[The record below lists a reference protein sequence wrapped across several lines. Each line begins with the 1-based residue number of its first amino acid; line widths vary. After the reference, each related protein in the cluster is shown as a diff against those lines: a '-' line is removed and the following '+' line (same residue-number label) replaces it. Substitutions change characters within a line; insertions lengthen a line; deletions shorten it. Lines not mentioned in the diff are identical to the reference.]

1 MHARSSIGSRSPN
14 HEAASRESATTLL
27 GCFRHAQI
35 LNLRS
40 KPLLSTSF
48 CNTLTSL
55 NKVSTGIGSGTN
67 LGRYEV
73 RSLLGAG
80 GMGEVYLARDKQLDR
95 DVALKILPPDLVS
108 NADRMR
114 RFVQE
119 ARAAATLNHPH
130 IAHVYEIGQAEDIT
144 FIAME
149 FIEGQTLKDK
159 IHLEQIELGKVLRY
173 LQQVAEALDKAHTAG
188 IVHRDLKPENIMIT
202 SEGYAKIL
210 DFGLAKLI
218 EPLTSGSGGTSNSE
232 ADTAMYIQHS
242 TPGTVMGTPGYMSP
256 EQAQGKTSETDHR
269 SDIFS
274 FGCILFEAVTGHRPF
289 EGDSVV
295 KALYRVIYES
305 APSIR
310 EFSPSAP
317 PDLERIVRR
326 CLAKDPDDR
335 YQTIKDVKIEL
346 RDLRRELENTSNPD
360 LRRELSANS
369 DRYSTDHKPE
379 SSGSHRGRSQ
389 DGEPIKPV
397 KRRAKPS
404 KRVTPSTSRRSQ
416 SSKPVD
422 SLAILPL
429 FNVSSAP
436 DVEYLSSGITESI
449 INNMAQVPKL
459 RVMARSTVFRYHGQ
473 EVDPQVVGRE
483 LNVRAVLI
491 GRLLSRDDRLHAHVE
506 LVDVNDGS
514 QLWGEN
520 YQVKFDDIFA
530 VEEEIAVAISEA
542 LKLKLSVK
550 EKRRL
555 GKRYTESALAYQLY
569 LKGRHHWNRR
579 KEEDIKKGIEYFQL
593 AIADDSRYAL
603 AYAGL
608 ADSYIVLMEYGDI
621 PFDEVNIKAR
631 KAAHTALEID
641 DTLAEAHTSIAAL
654 GGDDW
659 GLLGAENEY
668 KRAIE
673 LNPNYATARYWYA
686 EYLTHLGRHDEA
698 VLQSQLA
705 LEIDPLSNVTNTAAG
720 EVFYRARRYD
730 AAITQLNKAIEVDN
744 DFPRTHRSLGNAYLA
759 VGRYEDA
766 IAAFARADVLM
777 GKSAEQAAGEADL
790 LKQAYASR
798 GEQGFWEENRSILTK
813 NLQHGDYATPY
824 LLAIASAHLGDK
836 HAAIEWLQQA
846 YKQRDRM
853 LLHLKTETC
862 FESILADAR
871 VKQLIQLIGL
881 S

>member
-1 MHARSSIGSRSPN
+1 MG
-14 HEAASRESATTLL
+14 LD
-27 GCFRHAQI
+27 
-35 LNLRS
+35 
-40 KPLLSTSF
+40 
-48 CNTLTSL
+48 
-55 NKVSTGIGSGTN
+55 IGSGTT

-80 GMGEVYLARDKQLDR
+80 GMGEVYLAQDKQLDR
-95 DVALKILPPDLVS
+95 SVALKILPPDIVS
-108 NADRMR
+108 NPDRMR

-119 ARAAATLNHPH
+119 AKAAATLNHPH
-130 IAHVYEIGQAEDIT
+130 IAHIYEIGLAEDIN

-149 FIEGQTLKDK
+149 FIEGQTLRDL
-159 IHLEQIELGKVLRY
+159 IRLDQIGLGKALKY
-173 LQQVAEALDKAHTAG
+173 LQQVAEGLDKAHTTG

-202 SEGYAKIL
+202 LEGYAKIL

-218 EPLTSGSGGTSNSE
+218 EPLTSGSGGT
-232 ADTAMYIQHS
+232 ADSQVETAVYVQHS
-242 TPGTVMGTPGYMSP
+242 TPGTVMGTAGYMSP
-256 EQAQGKTSETDHR
+256 EQAQGKTSQTDHR

-274 FGCILFEAVTGHRPF
+274 FGCILFEAVTGHKPF
-289 EGDSVV
+289 GGDSAV
-295 KALYRVIYES
+295 KAMYKVIYES
-305 APSIR
+305 APSLK
-310 EFSPSAP
+310 EFCPSVP

-346 RDLRRELENTSNPD
+346 RDLRRELESTSKPD
-360 LRRELSANS
+360 VSRELSG
-369 DRYSTDHKPE
+369 STDHYSMDRRLE
-379 SSGSHRGRSQ
+379 SSPSQRLRSQ

-397 KRRAKPS
+397 KRRARAS
-404 KRVTPSTSRRSQ
+404 KRTSSSPSRRSH

-436 DVEYLSSGITESI
+436 DMEYLSSGITESI

-459 RVMARSTVFRYHGQ
+459 RVMARSTVFRYQGK

-483 LNVRAVLI
+483 LNVRAVLL

-506 LVDVNDGS
+506 LVDVTDGS

-520 YQVKFDDIFA
+520 YQVKFADIFA

-550 EKRRL
+550 DKRRL
-555 GKRYTESALAYQLY
+555 RKRYTESALAYQLY
-569 LKGRHHWNRR
+569 LKGRHHWNKR
-579 KEEDIKKGIEYFQL
+579 KDEEIRKGIEFFQL

-608 ADSYIVLMEYGDI
+608 ADSYVVLMEYGQI
-621 PFDEVNIKAR
+621 PFDEANVKAR

-641 DTLAEAHTSIAAL
+641 DTLAEAHTSVAAL
-654 GGDDW
+654 GYDDW

-673 LNPNYATARYWYA
+673 INPNYATARYWYA
-686 EYLTHLGRHDEA
+686 EYLSHVGRHDEA
-698 VLQSQLA
+698 ILQSQLA

-720 EVFYRARRYD
+720 EVLYRARRYD
-730 AAITQLNKAIEVDN
+730 AAIVQLNKAIKVDK
-744 DFPRTHRSLGNAYLA
+744 DFHRTHRSLGNAYAA

-766 IAAFARADVLM
+766 ISAFATADVLM
-777 GKSAEQAAGEADL
+777 GKPTEQATGEADSL
-790 LKQAYASR
+790 RQAYSLR
-798 GEQGFWEENRSILTK
+798 SELGFWEENRSILTK
-813 NLQHGDYATPY
+813 NLKDGGYATPY
-824 LLAIASAHLGDK
+824 LLAIANARLGDNE
-836 HAAIEWLQQA
+836 AAIEWLQQA
-846 YKQRDRM
+846 YKQRDRL
-853 LLHLKTETC
+853 LLHVKTESC
-862 FESILADAR
+862 FDSILDDPR
-871 VKQLIQLIGL
+871 IKVLIQLIGF

>member
-1 MHARSSIGSRSPN
+1 M
-14 HEAASRESATTLL
+14 
-27 GCFRHAQI
+27 
-35 LNLRS
+35 
-40 KPLLSTSF
+40 
-48 CNTLTSL
+48 
-55 NKVSTGIGSGTN
+55 STGIGSGTS

-73 RSLLGAG
+73 QSLLGAG

-95 DVALKILPPDLVS
+95 AVALKILPPNLVS
-108 NADRMR
+108 NPDRMR

-119 ARAAATLNHPH
+119 AKAAATLNHPH
-130 IAHVYEIGQAEDIT
+130 IAHVYEIGRVGDIN

-149 FIEGQTLKDK
+149 FIDGQTLKDK
-159 IHLEQIELGKVLRY
+159 IHLDQIALGKVLRY
-173 LQQVAEALDKAHTAG
+173 LQQVAEGLDKAHSAG

-218 EPLTSGSGGTSNSE
+218 EPLSYGTSGTSNSQ
-232 ADTAMYIQHS
+232 ADTAMYSQHS
-242 TPGTVMGTPGYMSP
+242 TPGAVMGTAGYMSP
-256 EQAQGKTSETDHR
+256 EQAQGKTGQTDHR

-274 FGCILFEAVTGHRPF
+274 FGCILFEAVTGHKPF
-289 EGDSVV
+289 EGDSAVQAMY
-295 KALYRVIYES
+295 KVIYET

-346 RDLRRELENTSNPD
+346 RDLRRELENTSKPD
-360 LRRELSANS
+360 FRRELSVDP
-369 DRYSTDHKPE
+369 DRYSADHRLE
-379 SSGSHRGRSQ
+379 SGASQGRRSQ
-389 DGEPIKPV
+389 DEPIKAV
-397 KRRAKPS
+397 KRRAKPA

-429 FNVSSAP
+429 FNVSAAP
-436 DVEYLSSGITESI
+436 EVEYLSSGITESI
-449 INNMAQVPKL
+449 INNLSQVPKL
-459 RVMARSTVFRYHGQ
+459 RVMARATVFRYHGK

-483 LNVRAVLI
+483 LNVRAVLV

-514 QLWGEN
+514 QLWGGN

-555 GKRYTESALAYQLY
+555 RKRYTESALAYQLY
-569 LKGRHHWNRR
+569 LKGRHHWNKR
-579 KEEDIKKGIEYFQL
+579 KAEDIKKGIEYFQL
-593 AIADDSRYAL
+593 AIADDSQYAL

-621 PFDEVNIKAR
+621 PFDELNVKAR

-641 DTLAEAHTSIAAL
+641 DTLVEAHTSVAAL
-654 GGDDW
+654 GYDDW
-659 GLLGAENEY
+659 GVLGAENEY

-686 EYLTHLGRHDEA
+686 EYLSHMSRHDEA
-698 VLQSQLA
+698 ILQSQLA

-720 EVFYRARRYD
+720 EVFYRAGRYD
-730 AAITQLNKAIEVDN
+730 AAITQLEKAIKVDK
-744 DFPRTHRSLGNAYLA
+744 DFHRTHRSLGKAYLA

-766 IAAFARADVLM
+766 IAELAIADVLA
-777 GKSAEQAAGEADL
+777 GKSAEQAAREADL
-790 LKQAYASR
+790 LKQAYAAR
-798 GEQGFWEENRSILTK
+798 GEQGFWEENRSILTR

-824 LLAIASAHLGDK
+824 QLAIASAHLGDND
-836 HAAIEWLQQA
+836 AVIEWLHQA

-853 LLHLKTETC
+853 LLHLKTEPC
-862 FESILADAR
+862 FQSILDHAR
-871 VKQLIQLIGL
+871 VKELIQLIGL

>member
-1 MHARSSIGSRSPN
+1 V
-14 HEAASRESATTLL
+14 E
-27 GCFRHAQI
+27 
-35 LNLRS
+35 
-40 KPLLSTSF
+40 
-48 CNTLTSL
+48 
-55 NKVSTGIGSGTN
+55 
-67 LGRYEV
+67 
-73 RSLLGAG
+73 SLLGAG

-95 DVALKILPPDLVS
+95 RVALKILPPDLVS

-119 ARAAATLNHPH
+119 AKAAATLNHPH
-130 IAHVYEIGQAEDIT
+130 IAHIYEIGQSEDFH

-159 IHLEQIELGKVLRY
+159 IHLERIELGKVLRY
-173 LQQVAEALDKAHTAG
+173 LQQVAEGLDKAHTLG

-202 SEGYAKIL
+202 LEGYAKIL
-210 DFGLAKLI
+210 DFGLAKI
-218 EPLTSGSGGTSNSE
+218 VEPLSSSGTGASDSQ
-232 ADTAMYIQHS
+232 ADTAMYIQYS
-242 TPGTVMGTPGYMSP
+242 TPGAVMGTAGYMSP
-256 EQAQGKTSETDHR
+256 EQAQGKTGQTDHR

-274 FGCILFEAVTGHRPF
+274 FGCILFEAVTGHKPF
-289 EGDSVV
+289 EGDSIV
-295 KALYRVIYES
+295 KALYKVIYES

-317 PDLERIVRR
+317 LDLERIVRR

-346 RDLRRELENTSNPD
+346 RDLRRELENTSKPD
-360 LRRELSANS
+360 LRRDVSINP
-369 DRYSTDHKPE
+369 DHFPSEARLE
-379 SSGSHRGRSQ
+379 SQASHPGTGQ
-389 DGEPIKPV
+389 DAEPAKPV
-397 KRRAKPS
+397 KRRTTRA
-404 KRVTPSTSRRSQ
+404 KRVTQSVPRRSQ
-416 SSKPVD
+416 SSRPVD

-429 FNVSSAP
+429 FNVSGAP
-436 DVEYLSSGITESI
+436 EMEYLSSGITESI
-449 INNMAQVPKL
+449 INNMSQVPKL
-459 RVMARSTVFRYHGQ
+459 RVMARSTVFRYQGQ
-473 EVDPQVVGRE
+473 EVDPQVVGRA

-491 GRLLSRDDRLHAHVE
+491 GRLLSRDDCLHAHVE

-542 LKLKLSVK
+542 LKLKLSPK

-555 GKRYTESALAYQLY
+555 RKRYTESALAYQLY
-569 LKGRHHWNRR
+569 LKGRHHWNKR
-579 KEEDIKKGIEYFQL
+579 KNEDIRKGIEYFQL
-593 AIADDSRYAL
+593 AIADDPRYAL

-621 PFDEVNIKAR
+621 PFDEVNSKAR
-631 KAAHTALEID
+631 KAAHTALDID

-654 GGDDW
+654 GYDDW
-659 GLLGAENEY
+659 GVLGAENEY

-686 EYLTHLGRHDEA
+686 EYLTQMSRHDEA
-698 VLQSQLA
+698 ILQSQLA

-720 EVFYRARRYD
+720 EVFYRAGRYD
-730 AAITQLNKAIEVDN
+730 AAINQLTKAIKVDK
-744 DFPRTHRSLGNAYLA
+744 DFHRTHRSLGIAYLA

-766 IAAFARADVLM
+766 IAEFAIADRLA
-777 GKSAEQAAGEADL
+777 GKSAEQTSREAES
-790 LKQAYASR
+790 LKHAFAER
-798 GEQGFWEENRSILTK
+798 GEKGFWEENRSILTK
-813 NLQHGDYATPY
+813 NLLQTDYATPY
-824 LLAIASAHLGDK
+824 ALAIASAHLGD
-836 HAAIEWLQQA
+836 HEAAIEWLLQA

-853 LLHLKTETC
+853 LLHLKSETC
-862 FESILADAR
+862 FQSLLNDTR
-871 VKQLIQLIGL
+871 VKELIQKIGL

>member
-1 MHARSSIGSRSPN
+1 VNS
-14 HEAASRESATTLL
+14 
-27 GCFRHAQI
+27 
-35 LNLRS
+35 
-40 KPLLSTSF
+40 
-48 CNTLTSL
+48 
-55 NKVSTGIGSGTN
+55 GIGSGTN

-73 RSLLGAG
+73 KSLLGAG

-95 DVALKILPPDLVS
+95 AVALKILPADLVS
-108 NADRMR
+108 NPDRMR

-119 ARAAATLNHPH
+119 AKAAATLNHPH
-130 IAHVYEIGQAEDIT
+130 IAHIYEIGQAEDVN

-159 IHLEQIELGKVLRY
+159 IHLDQIELGKVLRY
-173 LQQVAEALDKAHTAG
+173 LQQVAEGLDKAHTAG

-202 SEGYAKIL
+202 PDGYAKIL
-210 DFGLAKLI
+210 DFGLAKLV
-218 EPLTSGSGGTSNSE
+218 EPLSSGSSGSSNSQ
-232 ADTAMYIQHS
+232 ADTAVYIQYS
-242 TPGTVMGTPGYMSP
+242 TPGTVLGTAGYMSP
-256 EQAQGKTSETDHR
+256 EQAQGKTGQTDHR

-274 FGCILFEAVTGHRPF
+274 FGCILFEAVTGRKPF

-295 KALYRVIYES
+295 QALYKVIYEP
-305 APSIR
+305 APSIKD
-310 EFSPSAP
+310 FSPSAP

-346 RDLRRELENTSNPD
+346 RDLRRELESTAD
-360 LRRELSANS
+360 LRRESTFNP
-369 DRYSTDHKPE
+369 DQYSMERRLEPTP
-379 SSGSHRGRSQ
+379 SLRGKSQ
-389 DGEPIKPV
+389 GGEPAKPP
-397 KRRAKPS
+397 KRRARPAKRSTPPS
-404 KRVTPSTSRRSQ
+404 PSTPRRSQ

-429 FNVSSAP
+429 FNVSAAP

-449 INNMAQVPKL
+449 INNMSQVPKL
-459 RVMARSTVFRYHGQ
+459 RVMARSTVFRYQGQ
-473 EVDPQVVGRE
+473 EVDPQLVGRE

-491 GRLLSRDDRLHAHVE
+491 GRLLSRDDQLHAHVE

-520 YQVKFDDIFA
+520 YHVKFDDIFG

-569 LKGRHHWNRR
+569 LKGRHHWNKR
-579 KEEDIKKGIEYFQL
+579 KEEDIKKGIEYFKL

-608 ADSYIVLMEYGDI
+608 ADSYIVLMEYSDI
-621 PFDEVNIKAR
+621 PFDEVNGKAR
-631 KAAHTALEID
+631 KAAHRAIEID

-654 GGDDW
+654 GYDDW

-673 LNPNYATARYWYA
+673 LNANYATARYWYA
-686 EYLTHLGRHDEA
+686 EYLSHMGRHDEA
-698 VLQSQLA
+698 ILQSQLA

-720 EVFYRARRYD
+720 EVFYRARRYE
-730 AAITQLNKAIEVDN
+730 AAITQLNKAIKVDK
-744 DFPRTHRSLGNAYLA
+744 DFHRTHRSLGNAYLA
-759 VGRYEDA
+759 VGRYEAA
-766 IAAFARADVLM
+766 IEAFAKADLLT
-777 GKSAEQAAGEADL
+777 GKSAEDVAREAGSLMAAFT
-790 LKQAYASR
+790 SR
-798 GEQGFWEENRSILTK
+798 GEQGYWEETRSILEK
-813 NLQHGDYATPY
+813 NLKRYDHATPY
-824 LLAIASAHLGDK
+824 LLAIASAKLGDNDG
-836 HAAIEWLQQA
+836 AIEWLLQA

-853 LLHLKTETC
+853 LLHLKTEPC
-862 FESILADAR
+862 FDNILNDSNI
-871 VKQLIQLIGL
+871 KELIKLIGL

>member
-1 MHARSSIGSRSPN
+1 VSIG
-14 HEAASRESATTLL
+14 
-27 GCFRHAQI
+27 
-35 LNLRS
+35 
-40 KPLLSTSF
+40 
-48 CNTLTSL
+48 
-55 NKVSTGIGSGTN
+55 IGPGTN

-80 GMGEVYLARDKQLDR
+80 GMGEVYLALDKQLDR
-95 DVALKILPPDLVS
+95 AVALKILPPDFVS
-108 NADRMR
+108 HPDRMR

-119 ARAAATLNHPH
+119 AKAAATLNHPH
-130 IAHVYEIGQAEDIT
+130 IAHIYEIGQAEDIN

-149 FIEGQTLKDK
+149 FIEGQTLKDM
-159 IHLEQIELGKVLRY
+159 IQLDQIGLSKALKY
-173 LQQVAEALDKAHTAG
+173 LQQVAEGLDKAHTAG

-202 SEGYAKIL
+202 LEGYAKIL
-210 DFGLAKLI
+210 DFGLAKLM
-218 EPLTSGSGGTSNSE
+218 EPLTSGTSGTSNSQ

-242 TPGTVMGTPGYMSP
+242 TPGTVMGTAGYMSP
-256 EQAQGKTSETDHR
+256 EQAQGKTSQTDHR

-289 EGDSVV
+289 EGDSAV
-295 KALYRVIYES
+295 KAMYKVIYES
-305 APSIR
+305 APSIK
-310 EFSPSAP
+310 EFSPSVP

-346 RDLRRELENTSNPD
+346 RDLRRELENTSKPD
-360 LRRELSANS
+360 LRRELSGNP
-369 DRYSTDHKPE
+369 DRYSMDHRLE
-379 SSGSHRGRSQ
+379 SSPSHRGKSQ
-389 DGEPIKPV
+389 DGEPIKPT
-397 KRRAKPS
+397 KRRTKPS
-404 KRVTPSTSRRSQ
+404 KRVTSSPSRRSQ
-416 SSKPVD
+416 SSKPID

-429 FNVSSAP
+429 FNVSAAP

-459 RVMARSTVFRYHGQ
+459 RVMARSTVFRYHGK
-473 EVDPQVVGRE
+473 EMDPQVVGRE

-491 GRLLSRDDRLHAHVE
+491 GRLLSRNDRLHAHVE
-506 LVDVNDGS
+506 LVDVTDGS

-520 YQVKFDDIFA
+520 YQVKFDDIFT

-555 GKRYTESALAYQLY
+555 RKRYTESALAYQLY
-569 LKGRHHWNRR
+569 LKGRHHWNKR
-579 KEEDIKKGIEYFQL
+579 KDEDIKKGIEYFQL

-621 PFDEVNIKAR
+621 PFDEANVKAR
-631 KAAHTALEID
+631 KAAHTAVEID

-654 GGDDW
+654 GYDDW

-673 LNPNYATARYWYA
+673 LNPNYATAHYWYA
-686 EYLTHLGRHDEA
+686 EYLSHVGRHDEA
-698 VLQSQLA
+698 ILQSQLA

-720 EVFYRARRYD
+720 EVLYRARRYD
-730 AAITQLNKAIEVDN
+730 AAIAQLNKAIKVDK
-744 DFPRTHRSLGNAYLA
+744 DFHRTHRSLGNAYLA
-759 VGRYEDA
+759 VGRYDDA
-766 IAAFARADVLM
+766 ISAFATADMLM
-777 GKSAEQAAGEADL
+777 GKFSEQAAGEADSL
-790 LKQAYASR
+790 RQAYASR
-798 GEQGFWEENRSILTK
+798 GELGFWEEHRAILAK
-813 NLQHGDYATPY
+813 NLRHGGYATPY
-824 LLAIASAHLGDK
+824 LLAIANAHLDDNQ
-836 HAAIEWLQQA
+836 AAIEWLQQA

-853 LLHLKTETC
+853 LLHLKTENC
-862 FESILADAR
+862 FDSILDDAR
-871 VKQLIQLIGL
+871 IKELVQLIGF

>member
-1 MHARSSIGSRSPN
+1 
-14 HEAASRESATTLL
+14 
-27 GCFRHAQI
+27 
-35 LNLRS
+35 
-40 KPLLSTSF
+40 
-48 CNTLTSL
+48 
-55 NKVSTGIGSGTN
+55 VSTGIGSGTN

-119 ARAAATLNHPH
+119 AKAAATLNHPH
-130 IAHVYEIGQAEDIT
+130 IAHIYEIGQAEDIT

-159 IHLEQIELGKVLRY
+159 IHLDQIELGKVLRY

-188 IVHRDLKPENIMIT
+188 IVHRDLKPENIMIS

-218 EPLTSGSGGTSNSE
+218 EPLTSGSGGTSNSQ

-256 EQAQGKTSETDHR
+256 EQAQGKTGETDHR

-305 APSIR
+305 APSIK

-346 RDLRRELENTSNPD
+346 RDLRRELETTSKPD
-360 LRRELSANS
+360 LRRELSVNS
-369 DRYSTDHKPE
+369 DRYSTDSKLE
-379 SSGSHRGRSQ
+379 SSASHRRKSQ
-389 DGEPIKPV
+389 DEQIKAA
-397 KRRAKPS
+397 KRRARPS

-429 FNVSSAP
+429 FNVSAAA
-436 DVEYLSSGITESI
+436 DMEYLSSGITESI
-449 INNMAQVPKL
+449 INNLSQVPKL
-459 RVMARSTVFRYHGQ
+459 RVMARSTVFRYRSQ

-491 GRLLSRDDRLHAHVE
+491 GRLLCRDDRLHAHVE

-520 YQVKFDDIFA
+520 YQVKFNDIFA
-530 VEEEIAVAISEA
+530 VEEEIAVAISET
-542 LKLKLSVK
+542 LKLKLSLK

-555 GKRYTESALAYQLY
+555 RKRYTQSALAYQLY

-579 KEEDIKKGIEYFQL
+579 NEEDIKKGIEYFQL

-621 PFDEVNIKAR
+621 PFDEVNVKAR
-631 KAAHTALEID
+631 KAAHTALGID

-654 GGDDW
+654 GYDDW
-659 GLLGAENEY
+659 GMLGAETEY
-668 KRAIE
+668 RRAIE

-686 EYLTHLGRHDEA
+686 EYLSHMNRHDEA

-720 EVFYRARRYD
+720 EVLYRARRYD
-730 AAITQLNKAIEVDN
+730 AAITQLNKAIKVDKN
-744 DFPRTHRSLGNAYLA
+744 FHRTHRSLGNAYLA
-759 VGRYEDA
+759 VARYEDA
-766 IAAFARADVLM
+766 IAAFATADTLA
-777 GKSAEQAAGEADL
+777 GKSAEQATREADAL
-790 LKQAYASR
+790 RRAYASR
-798 GEQGFWEENRSILTK
+798 GKQGFWEESRSILTK
-813 NLQHGDYATPY
+813 SLQHGDCATPY
-824 LLAIASAHLGDK
+824 LLARASAHLGDN

-862 FESILADAR
+862 FDSILDDAR
-871 VKQLIQLIGL
+871 IKELIQLIGL

>member
-1 MHARSSIGSRSPN
+1 VNS
-14 HEAASRESATTLL
+14 
-27 GCFRHAQI
+27 
-35 LNLRS
+35 
-40 KPLLSTSF
+40 
-48 CNTLTSL
+48 
-55 NKVSTGIGSGTN
+55 GIGSGTV

-73 RSLLGAG
+73 QSLLGAG

-95 DVALKILPPDLVS
+95 PVALKILPTDLVS
-108 NADRMR
+108 NPDRMR

-119 ARAAATLNHPH
+119 AKAAATLNHPH
-130 IAHVYEIGQAEDIT
+130 IAHIYEIGQAEDIN

-159 IHLEQIELGKVLRY
+159 ILLEQIELGKVLRY
-173 LQQVAEALDKAHTAG
+173 LQQVAEGLDKAHTAG

-202 SEGYAKIL
+202 PDGYAKIL
-210 DFGLAKLI
+210 DFGLAKLV
-218 EPLTSGSGGTSNSE
+218 EPPGSGSSGTSNSQ
-232 ADTAMYIQHS
+232 ADTAVYIQYS
-242 TPGTVMGTPGYMSP
+242 TPGTVFGTAGYMSP
-256 EQAQGKTSETDHR
+256 EQAQGKTGQTDHR

-274 FGCILFEAVTGHRPF
+274 FGCILFEAITGHKPF

-295 KALYRVIYES
+295 QALYKVIYEP
-305 APSIR
+305 APSIK
-310 EFSPSAP
+310 ELSPSAP

-346 RDLRRELENTSNPD
+346 RDLRRELESAAD
-360 LRRELSANS
+360 VRREPSVNF
-369 DRYSTDHKPE
+369 DHFSIEHRPE
-379 SSGSHRGRSQ
+379 SNLSLRGKSQ
-389 DGEPIKPV
+389 DGEPAKPV
-397 KRRAKPS
+397 KRRARTS
-404 KRVTPSTSRRSQ
+404 KRTTPPPSTPRRSQ
-416 SSKPVD
+416 ASKAVD

-429 FNVSSAP
+429 FNVSAAAE
-436 DVEYLSSGITESI
+436 VEYLSSGITESI
-449 INNMAQVPKL
+449 INNMSQVPKL
-459 RVMARSTVFRYHGQ
+459 RVMARSTVFRYQGQ
-473 EVDPQVVGRE
+473 EVDPQLVGRE

-491 GRLLSRDDRLHAHVE
+491 GRLLSRDDQLHAHVE

-520 YQVKFDDIFA
+520 YHVRFDDIFA

-569 LKGRHHWNRR
+569 LKGRHHWNKR

-608 ADSYIVLMEYGDI
+608 ADSYIVLMEYSDI
-621 PFDEVNIKAR
+621 PFDEVNVKAR

-641 DTLAEAHTSIAAL
+641 DSLAEAHTSIAAL
-654 GGDDW
+654 GYDDW

-673 LNPNYATARYWYA
+673 LNANYATARYWYA
-686 EYLTHLGRHDEA
+686 EYLSHMGRHDEA
-698 VLQSQLA
+698 ILQSQLA
-705 LEIDPLSNVTNTAAG
+705 LEIDPLSNVTNTAVG
-720 EVFYRARRYD
+720 EVFYRAGRYE
-730 AAITQLNKAIEVDN
+730 AAITQLNKAIKVDK
-744 DFPRTHRSLGNAYLA
+744 DFHRTHRSLGNAYLA

-766 IAAFARADVLM
+766 IEAFAAADLLT
-777 GKSAEQAAGEADL
+777 GKSAAQVASEAAS
-790 LKQAYASR
+790 LKRAFVSR
-798 GEQGFWEENRSILTK
+798 GKQGFWEETRSLLEK
-813 NLQHGDYATPY
+813 NLKRYDHDTPY
-824 LLAIASAHLGDK
+824 LLAIASANLNDNEG
-836 HAAIEWLQQA
+836 AIEWLLQA

-862 FESILADAR
+862 FDSILNDPSVR
-871 VKQLIQLIGL
+871 ELIQLIGL

>member
-1 MHARSSIGSRSPN
+1 
-14 HEAASRESATTLL
+14 
-27 GCFRHAQI
+27 
-35 LNLRS
+35 
-40 KPLLSTSF
+40 
-48 CNTLTSL
+48 
-55 NKVSTGIGSGTN
+55 
-67 LGRYEV
+67 
-73 RSLLGAG
+73 
-80 GMGEVYLARDKQLDR
+80 MGEVYLARDKQLDR
-95 DVALKILPPDLVS
+95 AVALKILPPDLVS
-108 NADRMR
+108 NPDRMR

-119 ARAAATLNHPH
+119 AKAAATLNHPH
-130 IAHVYEIGQAEDIT
+130 IAHIYEIGQAEDIN

-149 FIEGQTLKDK
+149 FIEGQTLKDM
-159 IHLEQIELGKVLRY
+159 IQLDQIGLSKALKY
-173 LQQVAEALDKAHTAG
+173 LQQVAEGLDKAHTAG

-202 SEGYAKIL
+202 LEGYAKIL
-210 DFGLAKLI
+210 DFGLAKLM
-218 EPLTSGSGGTSNSE
+218 EPLTSGSSGTSNSQ

-242 TPGTVMGTPGYMSP
+242 TPGTVMGTAGYMSP
-256 EQAQGKTSETDHR
+256 EQAQGKTSQTDHR

-289 EGDSVV
+289 EGDSAV
-295 KALYRVIYES
+295 KAMYKVIYES
-305 APSIR
+305 APSIK

-346 RDLRRELENTSNPD
+346 RDLRRELESTSKPE
-360 LRRELSANS
+360 LRKELSGNT
-369 DRYSTDHKPE
+369 DRYSMDHRLE
-379 SSGSHRGRSQ
+379 SSSSHRGRSQ
-389 DGEPIKPV
+389 GGEPIRRI
-397 KRRAKPS
+397 KRRTRPS
-404 KRVTPSTSRRSQ
+404 KRATSPPSRRSQ

-429 FNVSSAP
+429 FNISAAP

-506 LVDVNDGS
+506 LVDVTDGS

-520 YQVKFDDIFA
+520 YQVKFADIFA

-555 GKRYTESALAYQLY
+555 RKRYTESALAYQLY
-569 LKGRHHWNRR
+569 LKGRHHWNKR
-579 KEEDIKKGIEYFQL
+579 KDEDIKKGIEYFQL

-608 ADSYIVLMEYGDI
+608 ADSYIVLMEYGDL
-621 PFDEVNIKAR
+621 PFDEANVKGR

-654 GGDDW
+654 GYDDW
-659 GLLGAENEY
+659 GLLGVENEY

-686 EYLTHLGRHDEA
+686 EYLSHVGRHDEA
-698 VLQSQLA
+698 ILQSQLA
-705 LEIDPLSNVTNTAAG
+705 LEIDPLSSVTNTAAG
-720 EVFYRARRYD
+720 EVLYRAHRYD
-730 AAITQLNKAIEVDN
+730 AAIVQLNKAIKVDK
-744 DFPRTHRSLGNAYLA
+744 DFHRTHRSLGNAYVA
-759 VGRYEDA
+759 VGRYDDA
-766 IAAFARADVLM
+766 ISAFATADMLL
-777 GKSAEQAAGEADL
+777 GKRSEQVTGEADS

-798 GEQGFWEENRSILTK
+798 GEQGFWEENRAILTK
-813 NLQHGDYATPY
+813 SLQHGGYATPY
-824 LLAIASAHLGDK
+824 LLAIANAHLDDNQ
-836 HAAIEWLQQA
+836 ATIEWLQQA

-853 LLHLKTETC
+853 LLHLKTENC
-862 FESILADAR
+862 FDSILDDAR
-871 VKQLIQLIGL
+871 TRELIQLIGF

>member
-1 MHARSSIGSRSPN
+1 MSI
-14 HEAASRESATTLL
+14 
-27 GCFRHAQI
+27 
-35 LNLRS
+35 
-40 KPLLSTSF
+40 
-48 CNTLTSL
+48 
-55 NKVSTGIGSGTN
+55 GIGSGTN

-95 DVALKILPPDLVS
+95 AVALKILPPDLVS
-108 NADRMR
+108 NPDRMR

-119 ARAAATLNHPH
+119 AKAAATLNHPH
-130 IAHVYEIGQAEDIT
+130 IAHIYEIGQAEDIN

-149 FIEGQTLKDK
+149 FIEGQTLKDM
-159 IHLEQIELGKVLRY
+159 IQLDQIGLSKALKY
-173 LQQVAEALDKAHTAG
+173 LQQVAEGLDKAHTAG

-202 SEGYAKIL
+202 LEGYAKIL
-210 DFGLAKLI
+210 DFGLAKLM
-218 EPLTSGSGGTSNSE
+218 EPLTSGSSGTSNSQ

-242 TPGTVMGTPGYMSP
+242 TPGTVMGTAGYMSP
-256 EQAQGKTSETDHR
+256 EQAQGKTSQTDHR

-289 EGDSVV
+289 EGDSAV
-295 KALYRVIYES
+295 KAMYKVIYES
-305 APSIR
+305 APSIK

-346 RDLRRELENTSNPD
+346 RDLRRELESTSKPE
-360 LRRELSANS
+360 LRKELSGNT
-369 DRYSTDHKPE
+369 DRYSMDHRLE
-379 SSGSHRGRSQ
+379 SSSSHRGRSQ
-389 DGEPIKPV
+389 DGEPIKPI
-397 KRRAKPS
+397 KRRTRPS
-404 KRVTPSTSRRSQ
+404 KRATSSPSRRSQ

-429 FNVSSAP
+429 FNISAAP

-506 LVDVNDGS
+506 LVDVTDGS

-520 YQVKFDDIFA
+520 YQVKFADIFA

-555 GKRYTESALAYQLY
+555 RKRYTESALAYQLY
-569 LKGRHHWNRR
+569 LKGRHHWNKR
-579 KEEDIKKGIEYFQL
+579 KDEDIKKGIEYFQL

-608 ADSYIVLMEYGDI
+608 ADSYIVLMEYGDL
-621 PFDEVNIKAR
+621 PFDEANVKGR

-654 GGDDW
+654 GYDDW
-659 GLLGAENEY
+659 GLLGVENEY

-686 EYLTHLGRHDEA
+686 EYLSHVGRHDEA
-698 VLQSQLA
+698 ILQSQLA
-705 LEIDPLSNVTNTAAG
+705 LEIDPLSSVTNTAAG
-720 EVFYRARRYD
+720 EVLYRAHRYD
-730 AAITQLNKAIEVDN
+730 AAIVQLNKAIKVDK
-744 DFPRTHRSLGNAYLA
+744 DFHRTHRSLGNAYVA
-759 VGRYEDA
+759 VGRYDDA
-766 IAAFARADVLM
+766 ISAFATADMLL
-777 GKSAEQAAGEADL
+777 GKRSEQVTGEADS

-798 GEQGFWEENRSILTK
+798 GEQGFWEENRAILTK
-813 NLQHGDYATPY
+813 SLQHGGYATPY
-824 LLAIASAHLGDK
+824 LLAIANAHLDDNQ
-836 HAAIEWLQQA
+836 ATIEWLQQA

-853 LLHLKTETC
+853 LLHLKTENC
-862 FESILADAR
+862 FDSILDDAR
-871 VKQLIQLIGL
+871 TRELIQLIGF

>member
-1 MHARSSIGSRSPN
+1 
-14 HEAASRESATTLL
+14 
-27 GCFRHAQI
+27 
-35 LNLRS
+35 
-40 KPLLSTSF
+40 
-48 CNTLTSL
+48 
-55 NKVSTGIGSGTN
+55 
-67 LGRYEV
+67 
-73 RSLLGAG
+73 
-80 GMGEVYLARDKQLDR
+80 MGEVYLARDKQLDR
-95 DVALKILPPDLVS
+95 AVALKILPPNLVS
-108 NADRMR
+108 NPDRMR

-119 ARAAATLNHPH
+119 AKAAATLNHPH
-130 IAHVYEIGQAEDIT
+130 IAHVYEIGRVEDIN

-149 FIEGQTLKDK
+149 FIDGQTLKDK
-159 IHLEQIELGKVLRY
+159 IHLDQIELGKVLRY
-173 LQQVAEALDKAHTAG
+173 LQQVAEGLDKAHSAG

-218 EPLTSGSGGTSNSE
+218 EPLSFGTSGTSNSQ
-232 ADTAMYIQHS
+232 ADTAMYSQHS
-242 TPGTVMGTPGYMSP
+242 TPGAVMGTAGYMSP
-256 EQAQGKTSETDHR
+256 EQAQGKTGQTDHR

-274 FGCILFEAVTGHRPF
+274 FGCILFEAVTGHKPF
-289 EGDSVV
+289 EGDSAVQAMY
-295 KALYRVIYES
+295 KVIYEP

-346 RDLRRELENTSNPD
+346 RDLRRELESTSKPD
-360 LRRELSANS
+360 LRRELSVDP
-369 DRYSTDHKPE
+369 DRYSADHRLA
-379 SSGSHRGRSQ
+379 SGASQGRRSR
-389 DGEPIKPV
+389 DEPIKAV
-397 KRRAKPS
+397 KRRAKPA

-429 FNVSSAP
+429 FNVSAAP
-436 DVEYLSSGITESI
+436 EVEYLSSGITESI
-449 INNMAQVPKL
+449 INNLSQVPKL
-459 RVMARSTVFRYHGQ
+459 RVMARATVFRYHGK

-483 LNVRAVLI
+483 LNVRAVLV

-514 QLWGEN
+514 QLWGGN

-555 GKRYTESALAYQLY
+555 RKRYTESALAYQLY
-569 LKGRHHWNRR
+569 LKGRHHWNKR
-579 KEEDIKKGIEYFQL
+579 KAEDIKKGIEYFQL
-593 AIADDSRYAL
+593 AIADDSQYAL

-621 PFDEVNIKAR
+621 PFDELNVKAR

-641 DTLAEAHTSIAAL
+641 DTLVEAHTSIAAL
-654 GGDDW
+654 GYDDW
-659 GLLGAENEY
+659 GVLAAENEY

-673 LNPNYATARYWYA
+673 LNPNYATARYWFA
-686 EYLTHLGRHDEA
+686 EYLSHMSRHDEA
-698 VLQSQLA
+698 ILQSQLA
-705 LEIDPLSNVTNTAAG
+705 LEIDPFSNVTNTAAG
-720 EVFYRARRYD
+720 EVFYRAGRYD
-730 AAITQLNKAIEVDN
+730 AAITQLEKAIKVDK
-744 DFPRTHRSLGNAYLA
+744 DFHRTHRSLGNAYLA
-759 VGRYEDA
+759 VERYEDA
-766 IAAFARADVLM
+766 IAEFAIADVLA
-777 GKSAEQAAGEADL
+777 GKSAEQTAREADL
-790 LKQAYASR
+790 LKQAYAAR
-798 GEQGFWEENRSILTK
+798 GEQGFWEENRSILTR

-824 LLAIASAHLGDK
+824 LLAIASAHLGDND
-836 HAAIEWLQQA
+836 AVIEWLHQA

-853 LLHLKTETC
+853 VLHLKNDPC
-862 FESILADAR
+862 FQSILDDAR
-871 VKQLIQLIGL
+871 VKELIQLIGL

>member
-1 MHARSSIGSRSPN
+1 M
-14 HEAASRESATTLL
+14 
-27 GCFRHAQI
+27 
-35 LNLRS
+35 
-40 KPLLSTSF
+40 
-48 CNTLTSL
+48 
-55 NKVSTGIGSGTN
+55 STGIGSGTN

-119 ARAAATLNHPH
+119 AKAAATLNHPH
-130 IAHVYEIGQAEDIT
+130 IAHIYEIGQAEDVT

-149 FIEGQTLKDK
+149 FIEGQTLKEK
-159 IHLEQIELGKVLRY
+159 IHLDQIELGKVLRY

-202 SEGYAKIL
+202 FEGYAKIL

-218 EPLTSGSGGTSNSE
+218 EPLTSGTSGTSNSQ

-242 TPGTVMGTPGYMSP
+242 TPGTVLGTPGYMSP
-256 EQAQGKTSETDHR
+256 EQAQGKTSQTDHR

-289 EGDSVV
+289 EGDSAV
-295 KALYRVIYES
+295 KALYKVIYES
-305 APSIR
+305 APSIK

-346 RDLRRELENTSNPD
+346 RDLRRELENTSKPD
-360 LRRELSANS
+360 LRRELSVDP
-369 DRYSTDHKPE
+369 DRHSTDHRLE
-379 SSGSHRGRSQ
+379 SSGSHRRSQ
-389 DGEPIKPV
+389 DEPIKAV

-429 FNVSSAP
+429 FNVSAAP

-449 INNMAQVPKL
+449 INNLSQVPKL
-459 RVMARSTVFRYHGQ
+459 RVMARATVFRYHGQ

-483 LNVRAVLI
+483 LNVRAVLV
-491 GRLLSRDDRLHAHVE
+491 GRLLSRDDQLHAHVE

-514 QLWGEN
+514 RLWGEN

-555 GKRYTESALAYQLY
+555 RKRYTESALAYQLY
-569 LKGRHHWNRR
+569 LKGRHHWNKR

-593 AIADDSRYAL
+593 AIEDDSGYAL

-608 ADSYIVLMEYGDI
+608 ADSYIVLMEYSDI
-621 PFDEVNIKAR
+621 PFDEVNAKAR

-654 GGDDW
+654 GYDDW

-686 EYLTHLGRHDEA
+686 EYLSHLSRHDEA

-705 LEIDPLSNVTNTAAG
+705 LEIDPLSNVTNTAVG

-730 AAITQLNKAIEVDN
+730 AAITQLNKAIKVDK
-744 DFPRTHRSLGNAYLA
+744 DFHRTYRSLGKAYMA
-759 VGRYEDA
+759 VGHYEDA
-766 IAAFARADVLM
+766 IAAFATADRLM
-777 GKSAEQAAGEADL
+777 GRSAEQAAAEADS
-790 LKQAYASR
+790 LKRAYASR
-798 GEQGFWEENRSILTK
+798 GEQGFWEENRLILMK

-824 LLAIASAHLGDK
+824 LVAIANAHLGDK
-836 HAAIEWLQQA
+836 QAAIEWLQQA

-853 LLHLKTETC
+853 LLHIKTESC
-862 FESILADAR
+862 FDSILDDDR
-871 VKQLIQLIGL
+871 VKDLIQLIGL

>member
-1 MHARSSIGSRSPN
+1 MSI
-14 HEAASRESATTLL
+14 
-27 GCFRHAQI
+27 
-35 LNLRS
+35 
-40 KPLLSTSF
+40 
-48 CNTLTSL
+48 
-55 NKVSTGIGSGTN
+55 GIGSGTN

-95 DVALKILPPDLVS
+95 AVALKILPPDLVS
-108 NADRMR
+108 NPDRMR

-119 ARAAATLNHPH
+119 AKAAATLNHPH
-130 IAHVYEIGQAEDIT
+130 IAHIYEIGQAEDIN

-149 FIEGQTLKDK
+149 FIEGQTLKDM
-159 IHLEQIELGKVLRY
+159 IQLDQIGLSKALKY
-173 LQQVAEALDKAHTAG
+173 LQQVAEGLDKAHTAG

-202 SEGYAKIL
+202 LEGYAKIL
-210 DFGLAKLI
+210 DFGLAKLM
-218 EPLTSGSGGTSNSE
+218 EPLTSGSSGTSNSQ

-242 TPGTVMGTPGYMSP
+242 TPGTVMGTAGYMSP
-256 EQAQGKTSETDHR
+256 EQAQGKTSQTDHR

-289 EGDSVV
+289 EGDSAV
-295 KALYRVIYES
+295 KAMYKVIYES
-305 APSIR
+305 APSIK

-346 RDLRRELENTSNPD
+346 RDLRRELESTSKPE
-360 LRRELSANS
+360 LRKELSGNT
-369 DRYSTDHKPE
+369 DRYSMDHRLE
-379 SSGSHRGRSQ
+379 SSSSHRARSQ
-389 DGEPIKPV
+389 DGEPIKLI
-397 KRRAKPS
+397 KRRTRPS
-404 KRVTPSTSRRSQ
+404 KRATSSPSRRSQ

-429 FNVSSAP
+429 FNISAAP

-506 LVDVNDGS
+506 LVDVTDGS

-520 YQVKFDDIFA
+520 YQVKFADIFA

-555 GKRYTESALAYQLY
+555 RKRYTESALAYQLY
-569 LKGRHHWNRR
+569 LKGRHHWNKR
-579 KEEDIKKGIEYFQL
+579 KDEDIKKGIEYFQL

-608 ADSYIVLMEYGDI
+608 ADSYIVLMEYGDL
-621 PFDEVNIKAR
+621 PFDEANVKGR

-654 GGDDW
+654 GYDDW
-659 GLLGAENEY
+659 GLLGVENEY

-686 EYLTHLGRHDEA
+686 EYLSHVGRHDEA
-698 VLQSQLA
+698 ILQSQLA
-705 LEIDPLSNVTNTAAG
+705 LEIDPLSSVTNTAAG
-720 EVFYRARRYD
+720 EVLYRAHRYD
-730 AAITQLNKAIEVDN
+730 AAIVQLNKAIKVDK
-744 DFPRTHRSLGNAYLA
+744 DFHRTHRSLGNAYVA
-759 VGRYEDA
+759 VGRYDDA
-766 IAAFARADVLM
+766 ISAFATADMLL
-777 GKSAEQAAGEADL
+777 GKRSEQVTGEADS

-798 GEQGFWEENRSILTK
+798 GEQGFWEENRAILTK
-813 NLQHGDYATPY
+813 SLQHGGYATPY
-824 LLAIASAHLGDK
+824 LLAIANAHLDDNQ
-836 HAAIEWLQQA
+836 ATIEWLQQA

-853 LLHLKTETC
+853 LLHLKTENC
-862 FESILADAR
+862 FDSILDDAR
-871 VKQLIQLIGL
+871 TRELIQLIGF

>member
-1 MHARSSIGSRSPN
+1 VNS
-14 HEAASRESATTLL
+14 
-27 GCFRHAQI
+27 
-35 LNLRS
+35 
-40 KPLLSTSF
+40 
-48 CNTLTSL
+48 
-55 NKVSTGIGSGTN
+55 GIGSGTV

-73 RSLLGAG
+73 QSLLGAG

-95 DVALKILPPDLVS
+95 PVALKILPTDLVS
-108 NADRMR
+108 NPDRMR

-119 ARAAATLNHPH
+119 AKAAATLNHPH
-130 IAHVYEIGQAEDIT
+130 IAHIYEIGQAEDIN

-173 LQQVAEALDKAHTAG
+173 LQQVAEGLDKAHTAG

-202 SEGYAKIL
+202 PDGYAKIL
-210 DFGLAKLI
+210 DFGLAKLV
-218 EPLTSGSGGTSNSE
+218 EPPGSGSSGTSNSQ
-232 ADTAMYIQHS
+232 ADTAVYIQYS
-242 TPGTVMGTPGYMSP
+242 TPGTVFGTAGYMSP
-256 EQAQGKTSETDHR
+256 EQAQGKTGQTDHR

-274 FGCILFEAVTGHRPF
+274 FGCILFEAITGHKPF

-295 KALYRVIYES
+295 QALYKVIYEP
-305 APSIR
+305 APSIK
-310 EFSPSAP
+310 ELSPSAP

-346 RDLRRELENTSNPD
+346 RDLRRELESAAD
-360 LRRELSANS
+360 VRREPSVNF
-369 DRYSTDHKPE
+369 DHFSIEHRPE
-379 SSGSHRGRSQ
+379 SNLSLRGKSQ
-389 DGEPIKPV
+389 DGEPAKPV
-397 KRRAKPS
+397 KRRARTS
-404 KRVTPSTSRRSQ
+404 KRTTPPPSTPRRSQ
-416 SSKPVD
+416 SSKAVD

-429 FNVSSAP
+429 FNVSAAAE
-436 DVEYLSSGITESI
+436 VEYLSSGITESI
-449 INNMAQVPKL
+449 INNMSQVPKL

-473 EVDPQVVGRE
+473 EVDPQLVGRE

-491 GRLLSRDDRLHAHVE
+491 GRLLSRDDQLHAHVE

-520 YQVKFDDIFA
+520 YHVKFDDIFA

-569 LKGRHHWNRR
+569 LKGRHHWNKR

-593 AIADDSRYAL
+593 AIGDDSRYAL

-608 ADSYIVLMEYGDI
+608 ADSYIVLMEYSDI
-621 PFDEVNIKAR
+621 PFDEVNVKAR

-641 DTLAEAHTSIAAL
+641 DSLAEAHTSIAAL
-654 GGDDW
+654 GYDDW
-659 GLLGAENEY
+659 GLLGAETEY

-673 LNPNYATARYWYA
+673 LNANYATARYWYA
-686 EYLTHLGRHDEA
+686 EYLSHMGRHDEA
-698 VLQSQLA
+698 ILQSQLA
-705 LEIDPLSNVTNTAAG
+705 LEIDPLSNVTNTAVG
-720 EVFYRARRYD
+720 EVFYRAGRYE
-730 AAITQLNKAIEVDN
+730 AAITQLNKAIKVDK
-744 DFPRTHRSLGNAYLA
+744 DFHRTHRSLGNAYLA

-766 IAAFARADVLM
+766 IDAFAAADLLT
-777 GKSAEQAAGEADL
+777 GKSAAQVASEAGS
-790 LKQAYASR
+790 LKRAFVSR
-798 GEQGFWEENRSILTK
+798 GKQGFWEETRSLLEK
-813 NLQHGDYATPY
+813 NLKRYDHDTPY
-824 LLAIASAHLGDK
+824 LLAIASANLNDNEG
-836 HAAIEWLQQA
+836 AIEWLLQA

-862 FESILADAR
+862 FDSILNDPSVR
-871 VKQLIQLIGL
+871 ELIQLIGL